1 MVRRGIVVPEYE
13 EVSGPAEE
21 TEEQPVTL
29 PESPL
34 PESPVAGDAEPKG
47 SDRPDIAQ

>member
-13 EVSGPAEE
+13 EVSEPGES
-21 TEEQPVTL
+21 TEEQTITL

-34 PESPVAGDAEPKG
+34 PESPGIEETKP
-47 SDRPDIAQ
+47 SQ